1 MGGSCHNLGPQAIG
15 KTLRETILTLVALWA
30 SVLPF
35 WEVLEWHSGKTN
47 LILLYQTLA
56 KGQLHFTGQGGLCH
70 TSQLCTAE
78 PQLSASASNRDT
90 AGTGGIANT
99 WKNEAGGDL
108 QRKACKENA
117 CPCLNFW
124 VVFVLSPS
132 RCSLNWGTAAFP
144 SLQSNSLVA
153 RAGTAWSAK
162 QLKHQHLYSDC
173 SDRSNPHAGHETGK
187 KLKLITHVGH
197 GPI

>member
-1 MGGSCHNLGPQAIG
+1 MG
-15 KTLRETILTLVALWA
+15 
-30 SVLPF
+30 
-35 WEVLEWHSGKTN
+35 
-47 LILLYQTLA
+47 
-56 KGQLHFTGQGGLCH
+56 
-70 TSQLCTAE
+70 
-78 PQLSASASNRDT
+78 LSASFLGSFGVTFRKDKPDPSLSDPGKRTATFHRAGWPLPRFPALYCRAPAFCRCLQQGHCWDWWHCTHRDT

-99 WKNEAGGDL
+99 WKNEAGEDL

-117 CPCLNFW
+117 RLCLNFW

-173 SDRSNPHAGHETGK
+173 SDCSNPHAGHETGK
-187 KLKLITHVGH
+187 KLKLVTHVGH